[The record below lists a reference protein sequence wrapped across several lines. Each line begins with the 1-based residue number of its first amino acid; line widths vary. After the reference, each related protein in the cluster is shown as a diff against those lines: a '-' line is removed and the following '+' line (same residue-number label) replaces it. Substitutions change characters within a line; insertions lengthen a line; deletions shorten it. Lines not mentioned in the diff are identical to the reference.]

1 MSPCI
6 SVTTEVVIDSHY
18 TSTGHLQHCLRVPR
32 LAVATAVL
40 RLAPDIVD
48 MGSRDELG
56 LLLGFL
62 GFEAALNM
70 PALQSGSGRSSSP
83 DLKLHCCRFSTPAA
97 SYIKPEGSDDDYCHC
112 DHQNQHHCQ
121 WSRDYRPNSYSF
133 HETSEKYLKSDL
145 HSSISLCL
153 SAPSPHA
160 AALLHTH
167 MS

>member
-62 GFEAALNM
+62 GFKAALDM

-83 DLKLHCCRFSTPAA
+83 NLKLHCRRFLCLQSVISSLKAPMMNSA
-97 SYIKPEGSDDDYCHC
+97 SVNNLIRTNITANILKIVGQTAIPFIKPAR
-112 DHQNQHHCQ
+112 N
-121 WSRDYRPNSYSF
+121 
-133 HETSEKYLKSDL
+133 
-145 HSSISLCL
+145 ISV
-153 SAPSPHA
+153 
-160 AALLHTH
+160 
-167 MS
+167 

>member
-62 GFEAALNM
+62 GFEAALTM

-83 DLKLHCCRFSTPAA
+83 NLKLHCCR
-97 SYIKPEGSDDDYCHC
+97 D
-112 DHQNQHHCQ
+112 
-121 WSRDYRPNSYSF
+121 
-133 HETSEKYLKSDL
+133 
-145 HSSISLCL
+145 LCL
-153 SAPSPHA
+153 QSVISSLKAPMMNSACVNHLIRTNITANVLKITGQTAIPFMKPVRNISV
-160 AALLHTH
+160 
-167 MS
+167 